1 MASNDGESGDEGS
14 GIDWNDEGPDRNEGF
29 EGSGGPEQFDWSL
42 EDVPLSGDAEATLE
56 RIEWVGDLLDE
67 AVPVPGT
74 DYRVGLDPILGI
86 LPVGGDAVAMV
97 ISLYIVG
104 EAARMGVSKSKLALM
119 IGLVAVDAVVGSIP
133 VIGTVFDAVWKANKW
148 NVGMLKRE
156 LDV

>member
-1 MASNDGESGDEGS
+1 MASNDGGDDWEEDAGT
-14 GIDWNDEGPDRNEGF
+14 DWNDDETEEFDWNDDEIGE
-29 EGSGGPEQFDWSL
+29 FDWSL

-86 LPVGGDAVAMV
+86 LPVGGDAVAAL

-119 IGLVAVDAVVGSIP
+119 VGLVAVDAVVGSIP
-133 VIGTVFDAVWKANKW
+133 VLGTLFDAVWKANKW
-148 NVGMLKRE
+148 NVEMLKRE
-156 LDV
+156 LDA